1 LRGSGGLRARDFAIG
16 FRPAVAIE
24 LPRFT
29 HFLDFIDVQI
39 RDN

>member
-29 HFLDFIDVQI
+29 HFLDFIEVQI